1 MPGNI
6 KPVTMKQI
14 IALFAVCGFAL
25 AFAACG
31 QKSET
36 SAEATDSS
44 ATSTEEVIESE
55 PEMTTDSAALDSTA
69 LDSAAVQ

>member
-1 MPGNI
+1 
-6 KPVTMKQI
+6 MKQI

-31 QKSET
+31 QKSEPA
-36 SAEATDSS
+36 AEAADSS
-44 ATSTEEVIESE
+44 ATTTEEVIESE
-55 PEMTTDSAALDSTA
+55 PEMTTDSTA